1 LSDLLSGAGWP
12 VWRYEFDLAPD
23 GGRSFHAAEIGYV
36 MENKSFGPAITLQ
49 DYWLAF
55 AQSGKPAVAGKPA
68 WPAYAPGRS
77 HMTFDARGATPGA
90 DLAATPCDWMDRI

>member
-1 LSDLLSGAGWP
+1 
-12 VWRYEFDLAPD
+12 
-23 GGRSFHAAEIGYV
+23 

-68 WPAYAPGRS
+68 WPAYAPGRR